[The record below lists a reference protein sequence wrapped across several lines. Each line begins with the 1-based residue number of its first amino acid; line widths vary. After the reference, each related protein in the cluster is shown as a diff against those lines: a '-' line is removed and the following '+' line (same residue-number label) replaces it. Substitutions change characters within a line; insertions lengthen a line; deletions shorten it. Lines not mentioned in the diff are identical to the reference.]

1 MDSTADSLVLNDN
14 DSQLYLMLAEP
25 DRVRDMTLAVL
36 KKTLASGCT
45 PLIITVN
52 QPYKVMVKTYAKEGI
67 GQEKFYVVDA
77 VTQYSGGTPAPG
89 PQVRYVTNPSNL
101 TDLGIAITEFLKQMP
116 DTKKC
121 IIFDS
126 VSMLLIHIPT
136 ATASKFLHFVVNKLK
151 LSDISGIFLCVEKGL
166 DPVILNQMSA
176 FVDKVVDFEE
186 AEKAPGE

>member
-1 MDSTADSLVLNDN
+1 VQLRADSLILNDN
-14 DSQLYLMLAEP
+14 ESQLYLMLAEP
-25 DRVRDMTLAVL
+25 DRVHDMTLAVL
-36 KKTLASGCT
+36 KKTISSGCT

-52 QPYKVMVKTYAKEGI
+52 QPYKVMVKTYAREGI

-89 PQVRYVTNPSNL
+89 PRVRYVTNPSNL

-136 ATASKFLHFVVNKLK
+136 ATASRFLHFVVNKLK

-166 DPVILNQMSA
+166 DPLILAQMSA
-176 FVDKVVDFEE
+176 FVDRVVDFEE
-186 AEKAPGE
+186 GGKLLRE